1 MDACSIIGPL
11 GYWLGRRR
19 PNRLTRAQIS
29 SAAVP
34 SPPQFRWGLG
44 RAENCATQH
53 VMFKRADTLTP
64 AEHGHDAFVILR
76 RELDEHT
83 VVIAVEGDLDLST
96 APRLKSL
103 LIDSLDEGRSR
114 VVVDL
119 SLATFMDSTALSVL
133 VGVNRRLAA
142 GTQLAIVCARPNV
155 LQIFEF
161 SGTDGAFAIH
171 PTLEDALA
179 GFDGR
184 TAQTG

>member
-1 MDACSIIGPL
+1 
-11 GYWLGRRR
+11 
-19 PNRLTRAQIS
+19 
-29 SAAVP
+29 
-34 SPPQFRWGLG
+34 
-44 RAENCATQH
+44 
-53 VMFKRADTLTP
+53 MFKRTDTLTP
-64 AEHGHDAFVILR
+64 PEHGHDAFVILR
-76 RELDEHT
+76 RELDERT

-133 VGVNRRLAA
+133 VGVNRRLAT
-142 GTQLAIVCARPNV
+142 GTQLAIVCTRPNV
-155 LQIFEF
+155 LQVFEF

-179 GFDGR
+179 EFDGR